1 MNLVLQPPCRV
12 GFRVRCHLCCIV
24 LGQTR
29 ALFRHAHRPM
39 SGCPDSVRMRCDGL
53 EIFNNFLLQRCK
65 GSAHVALQFN
75 CFLAS
80 RLESCETHLKFQGV
94 AQKLTGV
101 IPAKIVPDLI
111 A

>member
-1 MNLVLQPPCRV
+1 
-12 GFRVRCHLCCIV
+12 
-24 LGQTR
+24 
-29 ALFRHAHRPM
+29 
-39 SGCPDSVRMRCDGL
+39 MRCDGL

-65 GSAHVALQFN
+65 GGAHAALQFN

-80 RLESCETHLKFQGV
+80 RHESCETHLKFQGV

-101 IPAKIVPDLI
+101 ISAKIVPDLI